1 MPFFIIIYTINEKM
15 FYLIFKVLAQNL
27 EIPEDALQNPEEVT
41 MSSGYENLKVFF
53 FDLFRIAPFLIAPVV
68 AGVIIYSGFKLILSR
83 GNQEEAQKSWR
94 GIFQAVLGF
103 IFLVIFIIVAYS
115 YLMQTSS
122 TSLD

>member
-1 MPFFIIIYTINEKM
+1 M